1 MQIHFRHSITHP
13 AIMESGED
21 RRIAGDWSFLS
32 SRRRRIMDSAV
43 RSLLIWRIFTSLL
56 EQAGLVAVVLWG
68 LPLINVLLPVWILV
82 PTSIALGI
90 WNVYTYRQA
99 RQALSVKPVAGLTDM
114 IGIQGEVV
122 GRLNPSG
129 QVKIRGEIWTAEAE
143 SGEMKPGK
151 KVVVIG
157 QKGLRLTV
165 RETDQD
171 ESTRVE

>member
-1 MQIHFRHSITHP
+1 
-13 AIMESGED
+13 
-21 RRIAGDWSFLS
+21 
-32 SRRRRIMDSAV
+32 MDSAV

-56 EQAGLVAVVLWG
+56 EQAGLIAVVLWG
-68 LPLINVLLPVWILV
+68 LPQINVRLPAWILI

-99 RQALSVKPVAGLTDM
+99 RQALSMKPVAGLADM
-114 IGIQGEVV
+114 IGIQGEVI

-129 QVKIRGEIWTAEAE
+129 QVKIRGELWAAETE

-171 ESTRVE
+171 ESTGIE